1 VIRFL
6 LVMAT
11 LIGACSDC
19 ASAGTSTP
27 ECVAPRSVDEVCVM
41 PSVARCLNTDAGLGA
56 CERTADSTCG
66 LAAGV
71 SAQVWTSVE
80 AAEVTQGFVPKGH

>member
-1 VIRFL
+1 
-6 LVMAT
+6 MAT

-41 PSVARCLNTDAGLGA
+41 PLVAKCLNTDAGLGA
-56 CERTADSTCG
+56 CERAADQTCG

-71 SAQVWTSVE
+71 SAQVWTSLE
-80 AAEVTQGFVPKGH
+80 EAEVIQGLVPRPR